1 MFPLLIII
9 VIVLFCLVYLA
20 KGSLSFNKRTSIF
33 MNMVKKIE
41 YFLDCSSPWTYL
53 SFRGILELSK
63 LKNFE
68 IVWKP
73 ILVGGIFNTTN
84 PSVYESRKNPVIEKL
99 NYSQKDMKDW
109 ELVRNITINWPKIF
123 PINSVKAMRGAFYFL
138 DKGGIEDYLESV
150 FSAYWTKGQDI
161 SSNDFLAVLIKEL
174 GGSPEEFLEFIGT
187 DETKARLIA
196 NTQELMDRGG
206 FGSPTFFIDEKDM
219 YFGNDRLQ
227 LIEKAL
233 D

>member
-1 MFPLLIII
+1 
-9 VIVLFCLVYLA
+9 
-20 KGSLSFNKRTSIF
+20 

-53 SFRGILELSK
+53 SFRGILELSQ

-109 ELVRNITINWPKIF
+109 ERVRNITINWPKIF

-138 DKGGIEDYLESV
+138 DNGGIEDYLESV

-161 SSNDFLAVLIKEL
+161 SSDDFLAMLIKEL
-174 GGSPEEFLEFIGT
+174 GGSPAEFLEFIGT

>member
-1 MFPLLIII
+1 MD
-9 VIVLFCLVYLA
+9 
-20 KGSLSFNKRTSIF
+20 
-33 MNMVKKIE
+33 MVKKIE

-53 SFRGILELSK
+53 SFRGILELSQ

-109 ELVRNITINWPKIF
+109 ERVRNITINWPKIF

>member
-1 MFPLLIII
+1 
-9 VIVLFCLVYLA
+9 
-20 KGSLSFNKRTSIF
+20 

-53 SFRGILELSK
+53 SFRGILELSQ
-63 LKNFE
+63 LKKFE

-84 PSVYESRKNPVIEKL
+84 PSVYESRKNPVVEKL

-109 ELVRNITINWPKIF
+109 ERVRNITINWPKIF

-138 DKGGIEDYLESV
+138 DNGGIEDYLESV

-161 SSNDFLAVLIKEL
+161 SSDDFLAILIKEL
-174 GGSPEEFLEFIGT
+174 GGSPEDFLEFIGT

-206 FGSPTFFIDEKDM
+206 FGSPTFFINEKDM

>member
-1 MFPLLIII
+1 M
-9 VIVLFCLVYLA
+9 
-20 KGSLSFNKRTSIF
+20 
-33 MNMVKKIE
+33 
-41 YFLDCSSPWTYL
+41 
-53 SFRGILELSK
+53 
-63 LKNFE
+63 
-68 IVWKP
+68 
-73 ILVGGIFNTTN
+73 GGIFNTTN

-109 ELVRNITINWPKIF
+109 ERVRNITINWPKIF

-138 DKGGIEDYLESV
+138 DNGGIEDYLESV

-161 SSNDFLAVLIKEL
+161 SSDDFLAMLIKEL
-174 GGSPEEFLEFIGT
+174 GGSPAEFLEFIGT